1 MKTRPPDADAC
12 ARMMTAPDEL
22 SASMED
28 YLEAIFHIVAHKQ
41 AARAKDIART
51 LGVNNSSVTGALRS
65 LSEKGYINYAPYDV
79 ITLTPKGQRYA
90 EDVVRRHEALMDF
103 FTKVLCVEEIE
114 ASEAACKMEHAVSR
128 PILDRL
134 IRFVEFIEICP
145 RGGDSL
151 IDGFRT
157 HCSGNDSL
165 DRCHRSIANCLADLH
180 RKQRALQDDA
190 PAPVSL
196 TALAA
201 EQRGQIVRI
210 KGTGGISQ
218 RLADMRITP
227 GCVLEVLQVD
237 RETGNLDVKVR
248 GYRLNLS
255 LEQAAR
261 IDVEPC

>member
-1 MKTRPPDADAC
+1 
-12 ARMMTAPDEL
+12 MMTTPDEL

-28 YLEAIFHIVAHKQ
+28 YLEAIFHIVADKQ
-41 AARAKDIART
+41 AARAKDIAQS

-79 ITLTPKGQRYA
+79 ITLTPKGQRQA

-103 FTKVLCVEEIE
+103 FTKVLCVEEAE

-151 IDGFRT
+151 ISGFRT

-165 DRCHRSIANCLADLH
+165 DRCHKSIANCLADL
-180 RKQRALQDDA
+180 RKKQQALQADA
-190 PAPVSL
+190 QPPLSL
-196 TALAA
+196 TELAA
-201 EQRGQIVRI
+201 GDRGQIVQI
-210 KGTGGISQ
+210 TGAGGISQ
-218 RLADMRITP
+218 KLADLRITP
-227 GCVLEVLQVD
+227 GCVLEVLQAD
-237 RETGNLDVKVR
+237 RETGSLDIKVR
-248 GYRLNLS
+248 GYRLHLS

-261 IDVEPC
+261 IVVDPC